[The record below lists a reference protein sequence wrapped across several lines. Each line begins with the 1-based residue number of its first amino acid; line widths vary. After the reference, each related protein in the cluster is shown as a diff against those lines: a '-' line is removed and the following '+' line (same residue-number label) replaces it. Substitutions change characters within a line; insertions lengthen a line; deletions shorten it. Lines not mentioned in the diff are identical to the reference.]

1 MAEGPD
7 EAVMSEIGG
16 DLESFLKETREGA
29 NEVFRRNFSSLDVNG
44 ADFFGTELKESAF
57 SGCRFQGCDF
67 TKASFDCFS
76 FPNSSVP
83 ECVFER
89 TDFPASSFLKRR

>member
-29 NEVFRRNFSSLDVNG
+29 NEVFRRKFS
-44 ADFFGTELKESAF
+44 
-57 SGCRFQGCDF
+57 CRRSTAPIF
-67 TKASFDCFS
+67 A
-76 FPNSSVP
+76 
-83 ECVFER
+83 ER
-89 TDFPASSFLKRR
+89 N